1 MAPSVTTTVMSQ
13 PAWIHSIRHPWFQQA
28 SRKRPLND
36 AGADSRDSKRQCTDL
51 ERGFAHL
58 YIGNHTDPVH
68 LLPNP
73 SPAVEIIPGHSEPST
88 MDLDDM
94 PAVVT
99 EGAILPSEVEEPTS
113 PSIDIPAD
121 PLSTQSRV
129 QRSWSEP
136 EKDRIIVTSLDDSDE
151 DEDEDENDA
160 DSFKISSAVLERL
173 RKPPATTLIPLQ
185 RVDKE
190 DTSRALILF
199 KPVSAIVPSPDE
211 LVDEDLSS
219 QPVVDSNAMDIEMN

>member
-1 MAPSVTTTVMSQ
+1 MSQ

-58 YIGNHTDPVH
+58 YIGNHTNPVH

-73 SPAVEIIPGHSEPST
+73 SPAVEIIPDSSEPST

-94 PAVVT
+94 PAVAT

-113 PSIDIPAD
+113 PLTGISAD

-151 DEDEDENDA
+151 DEDENDA
-160 DSFKISSAVLERL
+160 GGFKISSAVLELL
-173 RKPPATTLIPLQ
+173 RNPPATTLIPLQ

-211 LVDEDLSS
+211 LVDEDSSS